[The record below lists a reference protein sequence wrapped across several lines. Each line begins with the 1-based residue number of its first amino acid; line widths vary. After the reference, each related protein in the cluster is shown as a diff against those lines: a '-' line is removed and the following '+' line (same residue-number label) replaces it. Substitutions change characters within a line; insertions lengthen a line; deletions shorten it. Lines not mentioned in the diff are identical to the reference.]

1 MLCKLHKVSKGHSMD
16 QVKSSCAVC
25 RAVYFKNAA
34 LGVWTQYLDVIGD
47 VRRHSNSSKMASMV
61 VK

>member
-1 MLCKLHKVSKGHSMD
+1 MD
-16 QVKSSCAVC
+16 QVKSSCAV
-25 RAVYFKNAA
+25 YFKNAV

-47 VRRHSNSSKMASMV
+47 VREQSNSSKMASMV

>member
-1 MLCKLHKVSKGHSMD
+1 MD
-16 QVKSSCAVC
+16 QVKLCSLFP
-25 RAVYFKNAA
+25 YFKNAV

-47 VRRHSNSSKMASMV
+47 VREQSNSSKMASMV